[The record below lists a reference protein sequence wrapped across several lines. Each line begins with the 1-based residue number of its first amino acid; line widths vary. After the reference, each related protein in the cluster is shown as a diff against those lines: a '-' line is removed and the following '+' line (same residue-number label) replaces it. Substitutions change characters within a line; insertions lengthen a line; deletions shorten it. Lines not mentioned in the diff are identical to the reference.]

1 MMFVVRVR
9 DDVGEMLGGGELTT
23 HAFAEIA
30 PKERSAVPRRRTES
44 VSFMVMV
51 G

>member
-9 DDVGEMLGGGELTT
+9 EDGEILGGGELTT
-23 HAFAEIA
+23 HAFVEIA
-30 PKERSAVPRRRTES
+30 PKESAAPRRRAES